1 MTALNEATEAQL
13 EARLAELRAKSAE
26 PQDLLTRY
34 DKAVAESYRMAGYH
48 TGHGVGKVAPYRAR
62 AAQAQNVAEARKAV
76 VDALAPRPAEAMDDA
91 AGRWPSD
98 AELRDMAEDVGDTLE
113 PALEMARLVRE
124 WQTGGAAKPEY
135 GKVHADGSR
144 SGGQPVS
151 EPEWIDWHG
160 GECPVSAGTRVTVE
174 YHNGTLGHREG
185 TSMRHDDW
193 RIPGHIRR
201 YRILGG
207 VA

>member
-1 MTALNEATEAQL
+1 MTHLTEATEAR
-13 EARLAELRAKSAE
+13 EELDRQIAALQAK
-26 PQDLLTRY
+26 
-34 DKAVAESYRMAGYH
+34 
-48 TGHGVGKVAPYRAR
+48 R
-62 AAQAQNVAEARKAV
+62 AALDVDPLLEEAETLHQAWV
-76 VDALAPRPAEAMDDA
+76 VGSWIGGRCDAISLALAALRRGMELARPAEAMDDA